1 MESLIAPVVEVFTSL
16 AITPSIRQ
24 IGYCIHHKKN
34 MEKFKIKMED
44 LNNTKTDIQTRVI
57 AAEKNLESI
66 REVIKAW
73 LRRVDKEIN
82 QDETTVGLVKLLN
95 GEDAEIF
102 NHNQCSRWCSC
113 NNRRKVGRA
122 AEKKIEII
130 DEFLNEAKSFSHDVS
145 HHYPPDVKSNVP
157 KGTEDIADL
166 ASRESTMNQVMI
178 ALKDEGTYSVGI
190 YGMGGVGK
198 TTLVNHIRKEVK
210 KQKLFN
216 VVIMTTVT
224 HNPDLKRIQDEIA
237 HKLGLLQLRQVDDTS
252 TRAALLS
259 ERLKQEKR
267 ILVIFDD
274 VWTEDLDILADVGI
288 PYGKNR
294 HKVCKVIIT
303 TRSLEVCNSL
313 LSPKNIEVGVLTE
326 ADSWLLFK
334 KSAGNMEDFSALQT
348 VAEEIVK
355 ECGGLPLALVTLGR
369 ALRNKDKLVWDDT
382 VLQLR
387 SSNFTYVNGMN
398 SKVFSSIRLSY
409 DHLGNEI
416 IKRCFLF
423 CSLFHEDCQI
433 NIDKLMMYVMSDQAI
448 MEDLETIKQ
457 VRGRLQT
464 VLDKLIA
471 SCLLLLDTKKHDGTI
486 FTVKMHDI
494 VRDVAIKIASEEDN
508 GFFVLA
514 DVGLKDWPEKKLL
527 STAKCLRLSLME
539 NKISTLP
546 DNPELPHLL
555 SLSLEKNRSLQ
566 RIPDNFFQSMI
577 ALVALDLSHT
587 GISSLPSS
595 LSFLVNL
602 LSLHLDCC
610 NFYNNHTSL
619 SVIGKLKKLEILSF
633 MNCYILRLPEEI
645 GGLSNLK
652 SLNLSDNH
660 ELSIPTNVISRL
672 SRLEELYMKGSS
684 CQWEVG
690 QTRNGSNA
698 SLDEIASLT
707 CLNTLHLD
715 ARNNKKLS
723 LSISMGCSWP
733 SNRDYVPYYCNIS
746 LHFDCYLSTSKTFYN
761 SIKVLLARL
770 DNLMLVS
777 CTGLSS
783 VEQLVTDVGFPH
795 MVSLFVGE
803 CHQMEYL
810 ACTEKVPVI
819 TFTALKKL
827 YLHSLSN
834 LKSILCGSKPSG
846 FFDKL
851 NLLQLQKC
859 KELDIIFHSDV
870 FVKLKNLRVLRVE
883 ECRKLKEV
891 FYLEDVDGSIDKDAH
906 VITYPR
912 LSEMYLKELPELMTI
927 WKGVS
932 PAECLQTLQV
942 LEVEACKELKCLFT
956 PAMLLSLQKLEK
968 LKISRCSGMVT
979 IVESSSEHDKQDL
992 ALLDADQASSQIP
1005 PHHLENTCHRPSETL
1020 FPNLRELIVDRCH
1033 SMEHLLPIRLL
1044 LVHGGLPKLNF
1055 FCVGDCNKMEVIF
1068 YKDGYKKTGGISD
1081 GEVPLSHLRQLH
1093 LVRLP
1098 NLSNFQ
1104 QLEELSDILVWP
1116 ALEVL
1121 KVDRC
1126 KNLKRLPLS
1135 SHNNIPPK
1143 LKVILGDSQ
1152 EWFDEELQWNE
1163 DNDQSLKTRL
1173 RPLFKVY

>member
-16 AITPSIRQ
+16 PITPTIRQ
-24 IGYCIHHKKN
+24 FGCCIHRKKN
-34 MEKFKIKMED
+34 MEKFNIKMED
-44 LNNTKTDIQTRVI
+44 PNNMKTDIQTRVI

-66 REVIKAW
+66 RKVIKAW

-82 QDETTVGLVKLLN
+82 QDETTIGLMKLLN

-102 NHNQCSRWCSC
+102 NHNQYWCSC
-113 NNRRKVGRA
+113 HSRRKIGRA

-130 DEFLNEAKSFSHDVS
+130 DEFLNEAKSFSPDVS
-145 HHYPPDVKSNVP
+145 HHSPPDVKPFTP
-157 KGTEDIADL
+157 KDAEDIADL
-166 ASRESTMNQVMI
+166 ASRESTMNQ
-178 ALKDEGTYSVGI
+178 
-190 YGMGGVGK
+190 
-198 TTLVNHIRKEVK
+198 TTLVNHIRTEVK

-237 HKLGLLQLRQVDDTS
+237 QKL
-252 TRAALLS
+252 
-259 ERLKQEKR
+259 
-267 ILVIFDD
+267 
-274 VWTEDLDILADVGI
+274 DLDLLADVGI
-288 PYGKNR
+288 PYGINR
-294 HKVCKVIIT
+294 HKVCKVVIT
-303 TRSLEVCNSL
+303 TRSLEVCDSL

-326 ADSWLLFK
+326 EDSWLLFK
-334 KSAGNMEDFSALQT
+334 KSAGNMEDTSALQT

-382 VLQLR
+382 VHQLR
-387 SSNFTYVNGMN
+387 NSNFTYINGMN

-433 NIDKLMMYVMSDQAI
+433 NIDKLMIYVMSDQTI
-448 MEDLETIKQ
+448 MEDLETIK
-457 VRGRLQT
+457 RG
-464 VLDKLIA
+464 
-471 SCLLLLDTKKHDGTI
+471 KHDGTI

-508 GFFVLA
+508 GFLVLA
-514 DVGLKDWPEKKLL
+514 DVGLKDWPERRLL
-527 STAKCLRLSLME
+527 SAARCLRLSLME
-539 NKISTLP
+539 NKISALP

-566 RIPDNFFQSMI
+566 KIPDIFFQSMI
-577 ALVALDLSHT
+577 ALVALDLCHT

-602 LSLHLDCC
+602 L
-610 NFYNNHTSL
+610 L
-619 SVIGKLKKLEILSF
+619 SVIGKLKKLEILSSV
-633 MNCYILRLPEEI
+633 NCYILRLPEEI
-645 GGLSNLK
+645 GGLANLK
-652 SLNLSDNH
+652 SVNLSDNH
-660 ELSIPTNVISRL
+660 KLTIPPNVISRL

-684 CQWEVG
+684 CPWKVG

-715 ARNNKKLS
+715 ARNNKMVS

-733 SNRDYVPYYCNIS
+733 SNRDYVPYYYNIS
-746 LHFDCYLSTSKTFYN
+746 LHFDCYLSTSKLFYN

-783 VEQLVTDVGFPH
+783 MGQLVTDVGFPH
-795 MVSLFVGE
+795 MVFFFLS
-803 CHQMEYL
+803 MEKIP
-810 ACTEKVPVI
+810 EI
-819 TFTALKKL
+819 TFTALEKL

-834 LKSILCGSKPSG
+834 LKSILYGSKPSG
-846 FFDKL
+846 FFNKL

-859 KELDIIFHSDV
+859 KELYSIFHSDV

-883 ECRKLKEV
+883 ECHKLKEV
-891 FYLEDVDGSIDKDAH
+891 FYLQVVDRCVDEDAH
-906 VITYPR
+906 VVTYPR
-912 LSEMYLKELPELMTI
+912 LEEMYLIELPELMTI

-932 PAECLQTLQV
+932 PAESLQTLRI
-942 LEVEACKELKCLFT
+942 LEVDACYELKH
-956 PAMLLSLQKLEK
+956 LSLHPCYSLQNLEK
-968 LKISRCSGMVT
+968 LKISRCSSMVT
-979 IVESSSEHDKQDL
+979 IVQSSSGHDEQEL
-992 ALLDADQASSQIP
+992 ALLDIDQASTQTP
-1005 PHHLENTCHRPSETL
+1005 PHYLRNTSHPTNEIV

-1055 FCVGDCNKMEVIF
+1055 FCVGYCNKMEVIF
-1068 YKDGYKKTGGISD
+1068 YEDGSKKTGSISD
-1081 GEVPLSHLRQLH
+1081 ADVPLSHLRQLH

-1098 NLSNFQ
+1098 KLSAFQ
-1104 QLEELSDILVWP
+1104 QPEEQSKILVWP
-1116 ALEVL
+1116 TLEVL

-1126 KNLKRLPLS
+1126 KNLRKLPLS
-1135 SHNNIPPK
+1135 NHNNIPPK

-1152 EWFDEELQWNE
+1152 GWFDEELQWDE
-1163 DNDQSLKTRL
+1163 DNDISLKARL
-1173 RPLFKVY
+1173 QPLFKVY

>member
-1 MESLIAPVVEVFTSL
+1 MESLIGPVVEVFTSL

-34 MEKFKIKMED
+34 I
-44 LNNTKTDIQTRVI
+44 VI
-57 AAEKNLESI
+57 TAEKNLESI
-66 REVIKAW
+66 RKVIKAW

-82 QDETTVGLVKLLN
+82 QDETTIGLMKPLN
-95 GEDAEIF
+95 GEDSEIF
-102 NHNQCSRWCSC
+102 NHNQCWCSC
-113 NNRRKVGRA
+113 VSRRKIGRA
-122 AEKKIEII
+122 AEKQIETI
-130 DEFLNEAKSFSHDVS
+130 DEFLSEAKSFSHDVS
-145 HHYPPDVKSNVP
+145 HHSPPDVKPFRP

-166 ASRESTMNQVMI
+166 ASRESTMNQVMT

-198 TTLVNHIRKEVK
+198 TTLLNHIRKEVK

-237 HKLGLLQLRQVDDTS
+237 QKLGLLQLRQLDDTS

-274 VWTEDLDILADVGI
+274 VWTNNLDILVDVGI

-294 HKVCKVIIT
+294 HKVCKVVIT

-326 ADSWLLFK
+326 EDSWHLFK
-334 KSAGNMEDFSALQT
+334 KSTGNMDDSPTLKT

-387 SSNFTYVNGMN
+387 SSNFTYINGMN

-433 NIDKLMMYVMSDQAI
+433 NVDKLMIYVMSDQTI

-471 SCLLLLDTKKHDGTI
+471 SCLLLLDAKKHDGTI
-486 FTVKMHDI
+486 YTVKMHDI

-514 DVGLKDWPEKKLL
+514 DVGLKDWPERRLL
-527 STAKCLRLSLME
+527 SAAKCLRLSLME
-539 NKISTLP
+539 NKISALP

-555 SLSLEKNRSLQ
+555 SLSLEKNRTLQ
-566 RIPDNFFQSMI
+566 KIPDKFFQSMI

-619 SVIGKLKKLEILSF
+619 SVIGKLKKLETLSF
-633 MNCYILRLPEEI
+633 VNCYILRLPEEI

-652 SLNLSDNH
+652 SLNLSEND
-660 ELSIPTNVISRL
+660 ELTIPPNVISRL
-672 SRLEELYMKGSS
+672 SHLEELYMKGSS

-690 QTRNGSNA
+690 QTGNGSNA

-715 ARNNKKLS
+715 ARNNKMVS

-746 LHFDCYLSTSKTFYN
+746 LHFDCYLSTSKLFYN

-783 VEQLVTDVGFPH
+783 MGQLVTDVGFPH
-795 MVSLFVGE
+795 MASLFVGE

-810 ACTEKVPVI
+810 VSMEKIPVI
-819 TFTALKKL
+819 TFTALEKL
-827 YLHSLSN
+827 YLRSLSN
-834 LKSILCGSKPSG
+834 LKSILHGSTPSG
-846 FFDKL
+846 FFNKL

-859 KELDIIFHSDV
+859 KELDSIFHSDV

-883 ECRKLKEV
+883 ECRKLTEV
-891 FYLEDVDGSIDKDAH
+891 FYLEVVDRRSVDEDAY
-906 VITYPR
+906 VVTYPR
-912 LSEMYLKELPELMTI
+912 LEEMYLIELPELMTI

-932 PAECLQTLQV
+932 PAESLQMLKV
-942 LEVEACKELKCLFT
+942 LEVEACYELKHLFS

-979 IVESSSEHDKQDL
+979 IVESLKHDEQDL
-992 ALLDADQASSQIP
+992 ALLDINQDSSQIP
-1005 PHHLENTCHRPSETL
+1005 PHYLRDTCQPPNEIV

-1033 SMEHLLPIRLL
+1033 NMEHLLPIRLL

-1055 FCVGDCNKMEVIF
+1055 ICVSYCNQMEVIF
-1068 YKDGYKKTGGISD
+1068 YEDGYKKIGGISNAD
-1081 GEVPLSHLRQLH
+1081 VPLSHLTQLH

-1098 NLSNFQ
+1098 KLSTFQ
-1104 QLEELSDILVWP
+1104 QPEEQSRILVWP
-1116 ALEVL
+1116 TLEVL

-1126 KNLKRLPLS
+1126 KNLKRLTLS
-1135 SHNNIPPK
+1135 NHNNIPPK

-1152 EWFDEELQWNE
+1152 GWFDEQLQWDE
-1163 DNDQSLKTRL
+1163 DNDKSLKARL
-1173 RPLFKVY
+1173 QPLFKVY

>member
-1 MESLIAPVVEVFTSL
+1 
-16 AITPSIRQ
+16 
-24 IGYCIHHKKN
+24 
-34 MEKFKIKMED
+34 MEKFNIKMED
-44 LNNTKTDIQTRVI
+44 LNNMKTDIQTRVT

-66 REVIKAW
+66 RKVIKAW

-82 QDETTVGLVKLLN
+82 QDETTIGLIKLLN
-95 GEDAEIF
+95 GD
-102 NHNQCSRWCSC
+102 
-113 NNRRKVGRA
+113 RRKIGRE
-122 AEKKIEII
+122 AEKKIKII
-130 DEFLNEAKSFSHDVS
+130 DEFLNEAKSFSPDVS
-145 HHYPPDVKSNVP
+145 HHSKFIFYSNTFSSRCQTITP
-157 KGTEDIADL
+157 KDAEDFVDL

-178 ALKDEGTYSVGI
+178 SLKDKETYS
-190 YGMGGVGK
+190 

-216 VVIMTTVT
+216 VVIMTTTT

-237 HKLGLLQLRQVDDTS
+237 QKL
-252 TRAALLS
+252 AAS
-259 ERLKQEKR
+259 ERLKKEKR

-274 VWTEDLDILADVGI
+274 VWTKDLDILADVGI

-294 HKVCKVIIT
+294 HKVCKVVIT
-303 TRSLEVCNSL
+303 TRSLEVCDSL

-326 ADSWLLFK
+326 EDSWLLFK
-334 KSAGNMEDFSALQT
+334 KSAGNMEDSSALQT

-387 SSNFTYVNGMN
+387 SSNFTYINGMN

-409 DHLGNEI
+409 NHLENEI

-433 NIDKLMMYVMSDQAI
+433 NIDKLMIY
-448 MEDLETIKQ
+448 
-457 VRGRLQT
+457 GRLQT

-471 SCLLLLDTKKHDGTI
+471 SCLLLLEAKKHDGTI

-508 GFFVLA
+508 GFLVLA
-514 DVGLKDWPEKKLL
+514 DVGLKDWPERRLL
-527 STAKCLRLSLME
+527 STAKCLRL
-539 NKISTLP
+539 P
-546 DNPELPHLL
+546 DNPDLPHLL
-555 SLSLEKNRSLQ
+555 SLSLEKNCSLQ
-566 RIPDNFFQSMI
+566 KIPDNFFQGMI
-577 ALVALDLSHT
+577 ALIALDLSHT
-587 GISSLPSS
+587 SISSLPSS

-610 NFYNNHTSL
+610 NFNNNHTSYL
-619 SVIGKLKKLEILSF
+619 FID
-633 MNCYILRLPEEI
+633 CYILRLPEEI

-660 ELSIPTNVISRL
+660 ELTIPPNVISRL

-684 CQWEVG
+684 CP
-690 QTRNGSNA
+690 
-698 SLDEIASLT
+698 LDEIASLT

-715 ARNNKKLS
+715 ARNNKMVS

-746 LHFDCYLSTSKTFYN
+746 LHFDCYLSTSKLFYN

-783 VEQLVTDVGFPH
+783 MGQLVTDVGFPH

-803 CHQMEYL
+803 CHHMEYL
-810 ACTEKVPVI
+810 VSMEKVPVI
-819 TFTALKKL
+819 TFTALEKL

-834 LKSILCGSKPSG
+834 LKSILYGSKPSG
-846 FFDKL
+846 FFNKL

-859 KELDIIFHSDV
+859 FHSDV
-870 FVKLKNLRVLRVE
+870 SVKLKNLRVLRVE

-891 FYLEDVDGSIDKDAH
+891 VYLEGVDRCVDEDAH
-906 VITYPR
+906 VVTYPR
-912 LSEMYLKELPELMTI
+912 LEEMYLIELPELMTI

-932 PAECLQTLQV
+932 PAESLQTLKF
-942 LEVEACKELKCLFT
+942 LEVNACYELKHLFS
-956 PAMLLSLQKLEK
+956 PSMLLSLQKLEK
-968 LKISRCSGMVT
+968 LKISRCSSMVT
-979 IVESSSEHDKQDL
+979 IVQSSSEHDEQDL
-992 ALLDADQASSQIP
+992 ALLDIDQASTQIP
-1005 PHHLENTCHRPSETL
+1005 PHYIILVSHLMKY
-1020 FPNLRELIVDRCH
+1020 
-1033 SMEHLLPIRLL
+1033 MEHLLPIRLL

-1055 FCVGDCNKMEVIF
+1055 FCVGYCNKMEVIF
-1068 YKDGYKKTGGISD
+1068 YEDGYKKTGGMSD
-1081 GEVPLSHLRQLH
+1081 SDVPLSHLRKLH

-1098 NLSNFQ
+1098 NLSAFQ
-1104 QLEELSDILVWP
+1104 QLEEQSKILVWP
-1116 ALEVL
+1116 TLEVL

-1126 KNLKRLPLS
+1126 KNLRKLPLS
-1135 SHNNIPPK
+1135 NHNNIPSK

-1152 EWFDEELQWNE
+1152 GWFE
-1163 DNDQSLKTRL
+1163 DNDKSLKARL
-1173 RPLFKVY
+1173 QPLFKENIIHSFVYSYVLFIYRNYM